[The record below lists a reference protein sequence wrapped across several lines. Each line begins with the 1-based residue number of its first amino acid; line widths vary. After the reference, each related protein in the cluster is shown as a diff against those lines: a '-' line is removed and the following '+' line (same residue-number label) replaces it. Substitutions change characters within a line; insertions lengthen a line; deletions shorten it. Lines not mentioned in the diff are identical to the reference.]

1 MRIFQ
6 NIDSL
11 DRLIYGIIEILKINM
26 GNGIYERANLY
37 FQQN

>member
-1 MRIFQ
+1 
-6 NIDSL
+6 
-11 DRLIYGIIEILKINM
+11 M